1 MKKRV
6 IVTMIL
12 CLVAF
17 ITGFITND
25 IIINQKNKALKN
37 SILYDVVVDVEYI
50 NLRSEIDLT
59 NKPIKKVYKGE
70 KLQVVEYYEG
80 NAYNWYKVIYDE
92 NKTGWI
98 ASGKDTSWVVIEGR

>member
-1 MKKRV
+1 MKKL
-6 IVTMIL
+6 IMITIL
-12 CLVAF
+12 CSIMF
-17 ITGFITND
+17 ILGFQTSSMIT
-25 IIINQKNKALKN
+25 KYENKKLKN
-37 SILYDVVVDVEYI
+37 SVIYDVIVDVEFI
-50 NLRSEIDLT
+50 NLRKEIDLT

-98 ASGKDTSWVVIEGR
+98 ASGKDTSWVKIERE